1 MKKKKRISMLLVVLF
16 LVFMLWIAMEYTLDG
31 EKFSDTEKGT
41 VTEIEVWYTDADMQK
56 YMESAAESF
65 EKNND
70 IKVKLVLQSEIGYAE
85 TINQKSVGEEF
96 QGPDVY
102 LVTNDQ
108 LEMMELTGLTKKVTD
123 KKKHYTSKNFCNT
136 ALHAVRYNGSQIAYP
151 ICFETSMLLYNKEY
165 ISIEKAVEAETEG
178 TEIPKQAET
187 MKVEVIPKTLDE
199 LMEFSENVGE
209 LEGVENIF
217 RFDVSDIFYTY
228 FFVGEYLKLGGLDGD
243 NAGVVDISNS
253 QVKECLKAVQELA
266 QFFAIDVK
274 TINYETVLKEF
285 AEGKTVYAIGKTDA
299 VERVRELSKRN
310 GKEIQVG
317 VAGLPDISQELG
329 TKALSITTA
338 AVVNGYTRKE
348 KEADMFADYL
358 SFGYA
363 GKLYETSGKY
373 AAKRG
378 SGTMEGDFS
387 KEIYAQYEDS
397 VSLPKLLNASNFWV
411 DLEIAFF
418 NIWIGEDVDTEI
430 QKVSV
435 QVTQQLNN

>member
-1 MKKKKRISMLLVVLF
+1 MRIKKRVSMFAVIFF
-16 LVFMLWIAMEYTLDG
+16 LVFMLWYAMEYSM
-31 EKFSDTEKGT
+31 SDDSLSGMTNDQ
-41 VTEIEVWYTDADMQK
+41 VTELEVWYTDAEMQE

-65 EKNND
+65 EANYNIN
-70 IKVKLVLQSEIGYAE
+70 IKLLLMPEIGYIE
-85 TINQKSVGEEF
+85 EINNQSVGEEF
-96 QGPDVY
+96 HGPDVY

-108 LEMMELTGLTKKVTD
+108 LEMLELTGLTKKVED
-123 KKKHYTSKNFCNT
+123 KKKHYTTEHFCNT
-136 ALHAVRYNGSQIAYP
+136 ALHAVRYNGVQIAYP
-151 ICFETSMLLYNKEY
+151 VSFETSFLLYNKEH
-165 ISIEKAVEAETEG
+165 ITVEKTVESDNSGEEIPAEAET
-178 TEIPKQAET
+178 Q
-187 MKVEVIPKTLDE
+187 KVEVVPKTLQE
-199 LMEFSENVGE
+199 LMEFSENVEE
-209 LEGVENIF
+209 LDGVENIF

-228 FFVGEYLKLGGLDGD
+228 FFVGEHLQLGGLDGD
-243 NAGVVDISNS
+243 NAGVVDIANP

-266 QFFAIDVK
+266 QFFAIDIK
-274 TINYETVLKEF
+274 TINYETVLTEF

-299 VERVRELSKRN
+299 VARVREIAKRN
-310 GKEIQVG
+310 GKEIQFG
-317 VAGLPDISQELG
+317 VATLPDISEELG
-329 TKALSITTA
+329 TKALSMTTA

-378 SGTMEGDFS
+378 SGIKEETFT

-397 VSLPKLLNASNFWV
+397 VSLPKLINASNFWV

-418 NIWIGEDVDTEI
+418 NIWIGEDVDTQI
-430 QKVSV
+430 QNVSD